1 MCYEP
6 KSFVSSFRNDFKVS
20 YRIKNPKFTIPRF
33 NGLIHCNGVI

>member
-6 KSFVSSFRNDFKVS
+6 KSCVSSFRNDVKVS
-20 YRIKNPKFTIPRF
+20 YRIKMLKYFYPSF